1 MVILSFKKFILRPS
15 YVNIVN
21 KIKILKIKKE
31 KRNTLNL
38 HLSNQ
43 KQHKLNLHLLHY
55 LIESEL
61 ERNSNEKE
69 SFNHNFPNFNTLCP
83 DLKQKKKKNI
93 TIILTSIYIITEHA
107 HRFHNNNN
115 NNNLHWFQLK
125 KEQRKPPRPCKVLG
139 NLQRKFAL
147 NDLEVHVERQS
158 AEVF

>member
-1 MVILSFKKFILRPS
+1 MNFKI
-15 YVNIVN
+15 N
-21 KIKILKIKKE
+21 ILKIKKE

-83 DLKQKKKKNI
+83 DLKQKKK
-93 TIILTSIYIITEHA
+93 TSTTHTKIGKEEKS
-107 HRFHNNNN
+107 
-115 NNNLHWFQLK
+115 NLETSREEEEEVETSGAGEAGRGLAPFSFFLFQI
-125 KEQRKPPRPCKVLG
+125 
-139 NLQRKFAL
+139 
-147 NDLEVHVERQS
+147 
-158 AEVF
+158 

>member
-1 MVILSFKKFILRPS
+1 MNTKFWDFKIAPLWCKPCLHSSTRVCRVSWPLIIRIIHALDSWPSINHTKFCSFKLISHQILRI
-15 YVNIVN
+15 NGDI
-21 KIKILKIKKE
+21 
-31 KRNTLNL
+31 
-38 HLSNQ
+38 
-43 KQHKLNLHLLHY
+43 
-55 LIESEL
+55 
-61 ERNSNEKE
+61 
-69 SFNHNFPNFNTLCP
+69 
-83 DLKQKKKKNI
+83 KNI